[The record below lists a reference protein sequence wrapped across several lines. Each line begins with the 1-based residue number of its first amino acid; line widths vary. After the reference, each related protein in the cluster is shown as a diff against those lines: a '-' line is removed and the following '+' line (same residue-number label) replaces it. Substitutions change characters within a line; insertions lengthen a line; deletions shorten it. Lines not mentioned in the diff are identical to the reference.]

1 MANKDTRE
9 RLQLLQQEA
18 ALQNNLTATL
28 QKNLDLRT
36 KEGKISKD
44 IANTVDKSKG
54 LESKLQGILNEKQ
67 KLLRNVV

>member
-28 QKNLDLRT
+28 QKNLETTLSI
-36 KEGKISKD
+36 KK
-44 IANTVDKSKG
+44 
-54 LESKLQGILNEKQ
+54 
-67 KLLRNVV
+67 